1 MIVQGLFIAAGLML
15 TLQMMLFIMSPAMG
29 LKAAFADSCYKTGKV
44 IAHLFQIQ
52 RGPEQWIG
60 FAAFGTVGIY
70 VVIFAALDIVAR
82 FGH

>member
-1 MIVQGLFIAAGLML
+1 MILQGLFIVAALML
-15 TLQMMLFIMSPAMG
+15 TVQMMLFIMSPVTG
-29 LKAAFADSCYKTGKV
+29 LKAAFADSCCKMGEV

-60 FAAFGTVGIY
+60 LAAFGTVGIY
-70 VVIFAALDIVAR
+70 GVIFAALDIVAQ